1 MQEISQREY
10 WSGKVGGEWAINAA
24 RIDAMFAPL
33 TGALLD
39 FAAFKSGE
47 RVLDIGCGA
56 GATSIEIA
64 RRVGATGAVVGAD
77 LSPQMLHVARE
88 RARAEDL
95 AIEFVE
101 ADVAAAALPGTFDA
115 ACSRFGV
122 MFFDAPEA
130 AFARIR
136 DRLRQNGRIAFMCW
150 RPIVENVWA
159 TLPLEAISPLL
170 KAPLARLDPDAPGP
184 YSLADEAKVGRVLK
198 AAGWRD
204 VSLSRWD
211 GDLNIGGGGGLSDT
225 ADFILKIG
233 PCARAVAEHELDRTA
248 AKQLLIE
255 AFARFADDTGVAL
268 PAACWLV
275 SATA

>member
-1 MQEISQREY
+1 MQDLSQRDY
-10 WSGKVGGEWAINAA
+10 WSGKVGDEWAINAT

-33 TGALLD
+33 TEALLN

-56 GATSIEIA
+56 GATSIAIA
-64 RRVGATGAVVGAD
+64 RRVGATGAVVGVD
-77 LSPQMLHVARE
+77 LSPQMLQVARG
-88 RARAEDL
+88 RAAAQDL

-101 ADVAAAALPGTFDA
+101 ADVAAAALPGAFDA

-130 AFARIR
+130 AFAGIR
-136 DRLRQNGRIAFMCW
+136 NRLRQNGRIAFMCW

-159 TLPLEAISPLL
+159 TAPLDAISPLL
-170 KAPLARLDPDAPGP
+170 KTPLAPPDPDAPGP
-184 YSLADEAKVGRVLK
+184 YALADEAKVGRILK

-204 VSLSRWD
+204 ISLSRWD
-211 GDLNIGGGGGLSDT
+211 GDLIVGGGGGLSDS
-225 ADFILKIG
+225 ADFVLNIG
-233 PCARAVAEHELDRTA
+233 PCARAVAEHELDRAA
-248 AKQLLIE
+248 AKQLLME
-255 AFARFADDTGVAL
+255 KLARHANETGVVLAG
-268 PAACWLV
+268 ACWLV